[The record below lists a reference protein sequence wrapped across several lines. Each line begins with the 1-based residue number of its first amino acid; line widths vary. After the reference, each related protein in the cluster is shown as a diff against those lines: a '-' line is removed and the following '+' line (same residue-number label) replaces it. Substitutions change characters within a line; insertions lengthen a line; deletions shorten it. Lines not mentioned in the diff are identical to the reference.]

1 MDTNHEK
8 ILMMKNGVGDNWEQ
22 LILKVNKITSSA
34 KSYNINKVVDAL
46 KSYIPEYVPSYE
58 DGDLKWI
65 EKTSKK
71 IIKN

>member
-8 ILMMKNGVGDNWEQ
+8 ILMMKNDIGNNWEQ
-22 LILKVNKITSSA
+22 LLLNVNKITNSA
-34 KSYNINKVVDAL
+34 KSYNINKVVVAL
-46 KSYIPEYVPSYE
+46 KSFIPEYTPSYE
-58 DGDLKWI
+58 DGNLEWI